1 MTALASQTVSMTQ
14 RHVWAFLRQPWFV
27 AIAVTQPVIWLLL
40 FGALFKN
47 VTEIPGF
54 GASGASYLDY
64 LAPGIVIMT
73 ALFSSGWS
81 GMGTIEDIDRGIM
94 DRFLVAPLPRTSL
107 IAGRDVADALSLLIQ
122 TLIILGLSVLMGAH
136 FPGGIAGFAALTAGA
151 LLLGT
156 SFASLSNAL
165 ALVLRQRESLI
176 GANTFLVLPLTFL
189 SSAFM
194 PLGLVPDW
202 IATVARFNPVNWAVE
217 AGRAALGT
225 NVDWA
230 FVEARLGG
238 LLLLTLVCMW
248 LATRAFRSY
257 QRSV

>member
-1 MTALASQTVSMTQ
+1 MTAVAAQTISMTQ

-27 AIAVTQPVIWLLL
+27 AMTLVQPVIWLLL
-40 FGALFKN
+40 FGALFRN

-54 GASGASYLDY
+54 GAAGSSYLDY
-64 LAPGIVIMT
+64 LAPGIVVMT

-94 DRFLVAPLPRTSL
+94 DRFLVAPLHRASL
-107 IAGRDVADALSLLIQ
+107 IAGRDVADALSLFIQ
-122 TLIILGLSVLMGAH
+122 SLIIGGLALLMGAR
-136 FPGGIAGFAALTAGA
+136 FPGGIPGFAALAAGA
-151 LLLGT
+151 LLLGM
-156 SFASLSNAL
+156 SFASISNAL
-165 ALVLRQRESLI
+165 ALVLRQRESVI

-194 PLGLVPDW
+194 PLSLVPDW
-202 IATVARFNPVNWAVE
+202 VATVARFNPVNWAVE

-225 NVDWA
+225 DADWA
-230 FVEARLGG
+230 FVGARLGG
-238 LLLLTLVCMW
+238 LLILTVTCMW

>member
-1 MTALASQTVSMTQ
+1 MTAAAIQTISMSQ
-14 RHVWAFLRQPWFV
+14 RHVWAFVRQPWFI
-27 AIAVTQPVIWLLL
+27 AITLVQPVIWLLL
-40 FGALFKN
+40 FGALFRN
-47 VTEIPGF
+47 VTAIPGF
-54 GASGASYLDY
+54 SSATSSYLDY
-64 LAPGIVIMT
+64 LAPGIVVMT

-94 DRFLVAPLPRTSL
+94 DRFLVAPVRRGSL

-122 TLIILGLSVLMGAH
+122 ALIIGGLALLMGAR
-136 FPGGIAGFAALTAGA
+136 FPGGIPGFAALTAGA
-151 LLLGT
+151 LLLGM
-156 SFASLSNAL
+156 SFASVSNAL
-165 ALVLRQRESLI
+165 ALVVRQRESLI
-176 GANTFLVLPLTFL
+176 GVNSFLVLPATFL

-194 PLGLVPDW
+194 PLDLVPDW

-225 NVDWA
+225 NVDWV
-230 FVEARLGG
+230 FVGARLGG
-238 LLLLTLVCMW
+238 LLVLTLFCMW